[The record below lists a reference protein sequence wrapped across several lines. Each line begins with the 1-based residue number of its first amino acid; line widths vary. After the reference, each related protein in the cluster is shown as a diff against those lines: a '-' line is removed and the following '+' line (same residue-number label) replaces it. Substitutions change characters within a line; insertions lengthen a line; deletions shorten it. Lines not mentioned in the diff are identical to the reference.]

1 MKKLH
6 KLTAGLTLFLV
17 LTSCT
22 TPDPIP
28 RAVEEIRAISL
39 NSLQQTLKTC
49 LPNNS
54 CSAEALQLGG
64 IRRLSGVIVDEGGD
78 LILFGRVDPNLPPL
92 HLDDFVV
99 ALRSAWLKYGE
110 LKGNIFEYTTPGCS
124 IDPSDENVRNLHAI
138 GQQIGNANS
147 FVARE
152 KYIAEWKRECEK
164 EQVVKVLGIPF
175 DTHFAQVMVKAD
187 YDLKQL
193 SDGTDFVNVPGFVS
207 LSDKAMHDVTTA
219 LSQRQ
224 KIVLPGFSLN
234 RFWLYPGENVYEEDA
249 GLFFLKDS
257 PVTLQTELMHS
268 DRGGRVSGSGTMEPD
283 AYRFVT
289 DFTLLYGKIAYDKTV
304 YQELEALFRFVSIAG
319 LIKEKVGNNSAFDLS
334 YLLDGY
340 QVTETPVARTLAGRH
355 SVKEYSEKREEAGG
369 YSEVRLWLPSCGGVD
384 IAVEKRLN
392 RNKTGLL
399 GRLRDVIVG
408 SKPAAGTL
416 QWSYFQDPEHLSELE
431 VNAHLYQSNRFNQ
444 NNLLIAV
451 VHKADGFVVYDGQTE
466 PLYSGDDLTEL
477 VRLVK
482 AKVSSENKVAQ
493 AFLKDFP
500 DQKRVESFLST
511 YETQSERNNLIKNPL
526 VDTGP
531 DFIVQ
536 TDLLFRPG
544 VQLNKAASY
553 VEPITQ
559 GRHQGKHRAVLSFF
573 ARAGKTIYNVVV
585 HVIAET
591 REAAETFIAILFS
604 RFTGPNPSSSRTLAD
619 IVEDTH
625 RQLKQRYPQHKIIE
639 IYLDQYGARPQT
651 KLDNASVEAAS

>member
-1 MKKLH
+1 VKKLH
-6 KLTAGLTLFLV
+6 KLATSLALV
-17 LTSCT
+17 LILTNCT

-28 RAVEEIRAISL
+28 RAVEEIRAVSL

-49 LPNNS
+49 QPNNS
-54 CSAEALQLGG
+54 CPSEALDVGG
-64 IRRLSGVIVDEGGD
+64 IRRLSGVLVDEAGD

-99 ALRSAWLKYGE
+99 ALRSAWLKYAE
-110 LKGNIFEYTTPGCS
+110 LKGDVLEYTTPGCS
-124 IDPSDENVRNLHAI
+124 IDPYDENVRSLHAI
-138 GQQIGNANS
+138 GQQISNANS
-147 FVARE
+147 FVAKD

-164 EQVVKVLGIPF
+164 EQAVKVLGIPF

-187 YDLKQL
+187 YDLKRL
-193 SDGTDFVNVPGFVS
+193 SDGTDSADVPGFVS
-207 LSDKAMHDVTTA
+207 LSDKAMHDATTA
-219 LSQRQ
+219 LSQQQ
-224 KIVLPGFSLN
+224 KIQLPGFSLN

-249 GLFFLKDS
+249 GVFFLKDS

-268 DRGGRVSGSGTMEPD
+268 DRKGKVSGSGTAEPE

-319 LIKEKVGNNSAFDLS
+319 IIKEEVGDNPRFDLS

-340 QVTETPVARTLAGRH
+340 RIKETPVERSLPGRH
-355 SVKEYSEKREEAGG
+355 SVKEYSEKREESGG
-369 YSEVRLWLPSCGGVD
+369 YSEIRLWLPSCGGVD
-384 IAVEKRLN
+384 ISVEKR
-392 RNKTGLL
+392 RSRDKTGLL
-399 GRLRDVIVG
+399 ERLRTTIVG
-408 SKPAAGTL
+408 SKPTAGTL

-431 VNAHLYQSNRFNQ
+431 LKAYLFQSNRVNK

-451 VHKADGFVVYDGQTE
+451 VHKPDGFVVYDGQTE

-477 VRLVK
+477 VRIVK
-482 AKVSSENKVAQ
+482 AKASSENKVAQ

-511 YETQSERNNLIKNPL
+511 YETQSERYNLIKNPL

-536 TDLLFRPG
+536 TNLVFRPG

-553 VEPITQ
+553 IEPITQ
-559 GRHQGKHRAVLSFF
+559 GEYQRKYRGVVSFF
-573 ARAGKTIYNVVV
+573 ARAGRTIHNVVV

-591 REAAETFIAILFS
+591 REAAEAFMAILFS
-604 RFTGPNPSSSRTLAD
+604 HFSGPNSSSSRTLAD
-619 IVEDTH
+619 IVEETH
-625 RQLKQRYPQHKIIE
+625 RELKQRYPQHKIVH

-651 KLDNASVEAAS
+651 KLDNANVEAAS